1 MEVSNQIGHSHIEAM
16 GRILEFIDGFNV
28 QRLLYAIDTRRFDEE
43 TIESITHDIREQNL
57 KLERQKKSLF
67 KYTKSW
73 NREFCHPDNKLIEH
87 SAGLIYRMRSGVSG
101 VKKTLKKFCK
111 PSRRRLPPGAA
122 KPQAIDHSLISP
134 QTAYMAT
141 LFGLSHYPPCV
152 SELFVEMIK
161 FYGTMNECLVEAER
175 SLDEE
180 KATKSDWRKCLEL
193 LKKACDKCR
202 QHQKIFVQM
211 MDENPMLKSALLNT
225 KTLNPG
231 ESNPVLK
238 EWMESST
245 AEDAKGTFASRRFHN
260 CTLDDISKIT
270 FYDTVTES
278 EGDAEVFEGM
288 TIFNCEAE
296 KARQINHVISHF
308 DCLLPEECKKNKIP
322 AIQLYLFKQWCS
334 KGVGYETF
342 LNYFN
347 KRYKKAGGKWDTIG
361 KSALSGATSKH
372 SQSPRKYTIERQFNI
387 QLEQLL
393 EKQRKS

>member
-16 GRILEFIDGFNV
+16 RKILEFIDGFNV

-73 NREFCHPDNKLIEH
+73 NKEFCHPDNKLIEH

-122 KPQAIDHSLISP
+122 KPQAIDRSLISP

-202 QHQKIFVQM
+202 QHQKIFVQ
-211 MDENPMLKSALLNT
+211 
-225 KTLNPG
+225 
-231 ESNPVLK
+231 
-238 EWMESST
+238 
-245 AEDAKGTFASRRFHN
+245 
-260 CTLDDISKIT
+260 
-270 FYDTVTES
+270 
-278 EGDAEVFEGM
+278 
-288 TIFNCEAE
+288 
-296 KARQINHVISHF
+296 
-308 DCLLPEECKKNKIP
+308 
-322 AIQLYLFKQWCS
+322 IQ
-334 KGVGYETF
+334 
-342 LNYFN
+342 
-347 KRYKKAGGKWDTIG
+347 R
-361 KSALSGATSKH
+361 
-372 SQSPRKYTIERQFNI
+372 
-387 QLEQLL
+387 
-393 EKQRKS
+393 